1 MKVLKGKKESREG
14 RLLKG
19 LIYYNFWENGFLT
32 YTELERI
39 FKALD
44 IRLWDKS

>member
-1 MKVLKGKKESREG
+1 MKGKKESREG

-19 LIYYNFWENGFLT
+19 VIYYNFWEKGFLT

-39 FKALD
+39 FKEVLG
-44 IRLWDKS
+44 IRL

>member
-1 MKVLKGKKESREG
+1 MRILKGKKESREG

-19 LIYYNFWENGFLT
+19 LIYYNFWEKGFLT

-39 FKALD
+39 FKEKLG
-44 IRLWDKS
+44 IRL

>member
-1 MKVLKGKKESREG
+1 MKGKKESREG

-39 FKALD
+39 FKEKLG
-44 IRLWDKS
+44 IRLWYNR